1 MPEMP
6 NTIAD
11 APNANSIPQ
20 LRAIMLHA
28 STFARAGTALRVRH

>member
-1 MPEMP
+1 MSEYEKWLF
-6 NTIAD
+6 T
-11 APNANSIPQ
+11 ANSIPQ